1 MNEFFQGILTSMG
14 FLGGLCGFIYWVFG
28 LMEKRLEMKISLME
42 NRLDSVAADVHRIA
56 NELREERRSKD
67 ALYKFVLDNYNKN

>member
-1 MNEFFQGILTSMG
+1 MNQFFEGILAAMA

-28 LMEKRLEMKISLME
+28 LMEKRLEMKIGLME
-42 NRLDSVAADVHRIA
+42 NRLDSVASDVHRIA

-67 ALYKFVLDNYNKN
+67 ALYKFVLDNYNKK